1 MTDDI
6 INDEQSMIE
15 GNPAFE
21 DALGQLEN
29 IVRQLESGEVP
40 LEQSI
45 ALYQKGHVLREYCQK
60 RLDDARAQIEK
71 INIGPDGKAAS
82 TQSFD
87 SE

>member
-1 MTDDI
+1 MS
-6 INDEQSMIE
+6 EQDNQDSNV
-15 GNPAFE
+15 NPAFE

-45 ALYQKGHVLREYCQK
+45 ALYQKGHKLREYCQK

-71 INIGPDGKAAS
+71 INIGPDGNGQS
-82 TQSFD
+82 TEAFD

>member
-71 INIGPDGKAAS
+71 INIGPDGKATS

>member
-1 MTDDI
+1 MENEQENEI
-6 INDEQSMIE
+6 ADE
-15 GNPAFE
+15 PAFE
-21 DALGQLEN
+21 DALSKLEN

-45 ALYQKGHVLREYCQK
+45 ALYQKGHKLREYCQK

-71 INIGPDGKAAS
+71 INIAPDGSAGSVA
-82 TQSFD
+82 SFD

>member
-6 INDEQSMIE
+6 INDEQNMIE

-45 ALYQKGHVLREYCQK
+45 TLYQKGHVLREYCQK

-71 INIGPDGKAAS
+71 INIGPDSKAAS

>member
-1 MTDDI
+1 MNKPDNQDSY
-6 INDEQSMIE
+6 DS
-15 GNPAFE
+15 PAFE
-21 DALGQLEN
+21 DALGHLEN

-45 ALYQKGHVLREYCQK
+45 ELYQKGHKLREYCQK

-71 INIGPDGKAAS
+71 ISVGHDGNAQS
-82 TQSFD
+82 TEAFD

>member
-1 MTDDI
+1 MS
-6 INDEQSMIE
+6 EQHNQDSSE
-15 GNPAFE
+15 SPAFE

-45 ALYQKGHVLREYCQK
+45 ALYQKGHKLREYCQK

-71 INIGPDGKAAS
+71 INVDQDGNAQS
-82 TQSFD
+82 TEVFD

>member
-1 MTDDI
+1 MS
-6 INDEQSMIE
+6 EQHNQDSSDS
-15 GNPAFE
+15 PAFE

-45 ALYQKGHVLREYCQK
+45 ALYQKGHKLREYCQK

-71 INIGPDGKAAS
+71 INVDQDGNAQS
-82 TQSFD
+82 TEAFD

>member
-1 MTDDI
+1 MENKQKNI
-6 INDEQSMIE
+6 ADE
-15 GNPAFE
+15 PAFE

-45 ALYQKGHVLREYCQK
+45 ALYQKGHTLREYCQK

-71 INIGPDGKAAS
+71 INIGPDGNAAS
-82 TQSFD
+82 VESFD

>member
-1 MTDDI
+1 ME
-6 INDEQSMIE
+6 NEQKDEAGE
-15 GNPAFE
+15 PAFE
-21 DALGQLEN
+21 DALGKLEN

-45 ALYQKGHVLREYCQK
+45 ALYQKGHALREYCQK

-71 INIGPDGKAAS
+71 INIGSDGSAAS
-82 TQSFD
+82 VESFD

>member
-1 MTDDI
+1 MNDI
-6 INDEQSMIE
+6 DKQDSSD
-15 GNPAFE
+15 NPAFE

-45 ALYQKGHVLREYCQK
+45 ALYQKGHKLREYCQK
-60 RLDDARAQIEK
+60 RLDDARAQIDK
-71 INIGPDGKAAS
+71 INVAPDGTAQS
-82 TQSFD
+82 TEAFD

>member
-6 INDEQSMIE
+6 INDEQNMIE